1 MRCCV
6 LRPPVPPGSQTRRL
20 TGTCAVGWEPNGLE
34 SLAVHI
40 DSVIAHASSPA
51 VEHAPTYHGSVSG
64 GDDFPAGNLHRQTAV
79 LASKQPL
86 LKYTKASMRC
96 KHTFSASRPCA
107 EWRWDMLKSL
117 HHSSS
122 NACGQALTRR
132 VSASPKREGLFFKR
146 MNRRWH
152 LKTSWL
158 ELIIMAGTDKSESMH
173 VRRHHQ
179 KTLVWPLFCLPRA
192 PTSAASAS
200 PPSRPCCAPSRCIS
214 SASLHVFVCS
224 CVVCVCVC
232 ACVCTCV
239 HACARVCV
247 CACVKGGVNIDTM
260 RICIESNH

>member
-1 MRCCV
+1 
-6 LRPPVPPGSQTRRL
+6 
-20 TGTCAVGWEPNGLE
+20 
-34 SLAVHI
+34 
-40 DSVIAHASSPA
+40 
-51 VEHAPTYHGSVSG
+51 
-64 GDDFPAGNLHRQTAV
+64 
-79 LASKQPL
+79 
-86 LKYTKASMRC
+86 
-96 KHTFSASRPCA
+96 
-107 EWRWDMLKSL
+107 MLKSL
-117 HHSSS
+117 HHSSI

-192 PTSAASAS
+192 PNQKRLALGTLLVSNPCTRQAIRVRRQLYPWRPQSDQSSAASAS

-214 SASLHVFVCS
+214 SASLPLHVFVCS
-224 CVVCVCVC
+224 CVVCVCVR